1 MKEFELKEDEIF
13 DLADKGERVIL
24 KSDDCRYYELVP
36 VNQLSRNPMD
46 DFQSDFV
53 TIEIELPVFVLEAL
67 EEMAQENG
75 VTLEEF
81 VTKALEDRVNELENK

>member
-1 MKEFELKEDEIF
+1 MKTFTMKEFELKEDEIF

-36 VNQLSRNPMD
+36 VKD
-46 DFQSDFV
+46 DFQ
-53 TIEIELPVFVLEAL
+53 IELPVYAWEVL

>member
-36 VNQLSRNPMD
+36 VKD

-53 TIEIELPVFVLEAL
+53 TIQIELPVFVWEAL
-67 EEMAQENG
+67 ENIAQENG

>member
-1 MKEFELKEDEIF
+1 MKTFTMKEFELKEDEIF

-36 VNQLSRNPMD
+36 VKD

>member
-1 MKEFELKEDEIF
+1 MKTFTMKEFELKEDEIF

-36 VNQLSRNPMD
+36 VKD

-53 TIEIELPVFVLEAL
+53 TIQIELPVFVWEAL
-67 EEMAQENG
+67 ENIAQENG

>member
-1 MKEFELKEDEIF
+1 MKTFTMKEFELKEDEIF
-13 DLADKGERVIL
+13 DLADKGERVI
-24 KSDDCRYYELVP
+24 
-36 VNQLSRNPMD
+36 
-46 DFQSDFV
+46 QSDFV

>member
-1 MKEFELKEDEIF
+1 MGIFTMKEFELKEDEIF

-36 VNQLSRNPMD
+36 VKD

-53 TIEIELPVFVLEAL
+53 TIEIELPVYAWEILESKAQESGITLEQFVIQVLE
-67 EEMAQENG
+67 
-75 VTLEEF
+75 
-81 VTKALEDRVNELENK
+81 DYVNKQQNK